1 MSHAYAKPFSL
12 TEQRFVLNLSNA
24 ESNVGRLVENCLF
37 KATYIYFYIVFL
49 LLTSLLTADIF
60 SLLPY

>member
-1 MSHAYAKPFSL
+1 M
-12 TEQRFVLNLSNA
+12 EQRFLFNLSNA
-24 ESNVGRLVENCLF
+24 ESNEGHLVENCLF
-37 KATYIYFYIVFL
+37 KATYIYFYIFLL